1 MENLA
6 LHLLILGTVNDTTI
20 ARSELL
26 RDTSHIPV
34 PKELT
39 QRLQT
44 LGYASSQEARR
55 QIIQKELYKRGAVWA
70 LRDIPSSLFLFLL
83 EETKAGPSPSKESC
97 YLSCVP
103 DPSHSSMNSH
113 LNEAYPRQQRTK
125 PHKAVAIG
133 ELWGR
138 EGYRTM
144 YFRMKGR
151 ARIQLSG

>member
-26 RDTSHIPV
+26 RDTSHVPV

-83 EETKAGPSPSKESC
+83 EETKAGPSPSKESKSFK
-97 YLSCVP
+97 YELSLKRSLP
-103 DPSHSSMNSH
+103 KAAK
-113 LNEAYPRQQRTK
+113 NEATQGSGNWGT
-125 PHKAVAIG
+125 VG
-133 ELWGR
+133 ERSL
-138 EGYRTM
+138 
-144 YFRMKGR
+144 
-151 ARIQLSG
+151 